1 MVFAIYLARRCLRHS
16 THAAVRTSGSAK
28 ASPLIGHISDNDV
41 AVARSAFGLHP
52 TRVTSRELSSNT
64 SASDEARGDGVE
76 IKSPPINDGGKTP
89 SEEGISAVASSL
101 DTREQDSDPTPAL
114 EETTARKETMAERD
128 ARLMALFSDRE
139 GGSASYGSVEGD
151 RLYGGMGSQTKRNMF
166 RVI

>member
-1 MVFAIYLARRCLRHS
+1 MI
-16 THAAVRTSGSAK
+16 
-28 ASPLIGHISDNDV
+28 HISDNDV
-41 AVARSAFGLHP
+41 AVARSAFNLHS
-52 TRVTSRELSSNT
+52 TRVTSRELSSKE
-64 SASDEARGDGVE
+64 SVSDEAHGDGVE
-76 IKSPPINDGGKTP
+76 IRSSPINDGGKAP
-89 SEEGISAVASSL
+89 SEEEISAVASSL
-101 DTREQDSDPTPAL
+101 HTKERDSDPTPAS